1 MGSVRDGSAA
11 GATTADGAR
20 ADRASADRASAEP
33 RATRVAA
40 ARAAWTRHLVDLG
53 GRNTLLWYRD
63 LPTGTLDLTTAHPGG
78 VAMLL
83 AGRPTRLSDLVREPV
98 TFDEAR
104 RRARAIAAKSRELAQ
119 ERGILTGFLAIGMA
133 TWTVRL
139 PDGRT
144 VPRAPAAPVLLRSCS
159 LRATGAGQADYVLDL
174 GSEVEINP
182 VLVHYLASEQ
192 GITIDVDALEALTSS
207 GPTFDPYPVYA
218 ELARVCAVVPDFAV
232 APRLVVGT
240 FSYSK
245 LPMVADLAAQGDA
258 LAEHDVVAA
267 LAGDPEALRSVRAEP
282 DTSRLDPD
290 DPEWDLLVLDADSSQ
305 RDAIEAVRAGSH
317 LVVHGPPG
325 TGKSQTIVN
334 LIATLA
340 ADGRRVLFVAE
351 KRAAIDAVVGRLE
364 RLGLGGLVLDLH
376 AGARGGRRV
385 ATELVDVLDQLA
397 PGRAVGRT
405 RVPDAVTAASR
416 TTAPAAARR
425 AAAGRLEDHVR
436 GLHDVREPWGIS
448 LHEVQEAVSAFSGLP
463 TPPRSRVR
471 LSGTVLAGLDRAAVT
486 SAAAAV
492 ASVASLADWDGSG
505 AGDPWFGAGIRSAE
519 EAAEAGKRAMRLAE
533 GSVDAT
539 ARTLAD
545 VFRGVTLPEPPTTS
559 GWGRVLATVAS
570 VRDTLETFRPEVFDI
585 PLGDM
590 VIATGS
596 AAYRRSVGSELSWL
610 DRWRLRRQ
618 ARALLRPGRPPADL
632 NAALTAASEQRV
644 TWQQLAGSGGR
655 PEIPVELDRARA
667 AHAAL
672 LADVEWLDA
681 RLPGGASSGTP
692 GPGDAPVG
700 LEPPGSPAPRGR
712 ARLVDVDL
720 PTLRERI
727 GELAGAAPRLG
738 VAPALT
744 AALDDLTAVGL
755 RPLVDDLRE
764 RRVPAEQATS
774 EVEWVWWSSLAE
786 EVTLLDRRVAAH
798 DGRALTRSVAE
809 FVDAD
814 RTIVAQN
821 PTRVLAAV
829 ADRVLEE
836 VARHPEQETL
846 LRAEGARDRRR
857 ASLRELVERS
867 TEVVTAL
874 RPCWVMSPL
883 VVASVL
889 PPGQWF
895 DVVIF
900 DEASQIPP
908 AEAVSAIS
916 RARQVV
922 VAGDSRQLPPT
933 SFFTTVTEGDP
944 AAVRP
949 DEALTEES
957 ESILDVLAAALPS
970 RRLSWHYRSLDE
982 RLIAFSNSEVYGG
995 SLVTFPGTGSE
1006 PVVRHELVDG
1016 HGMVTEGEGAVETTT
1031 PEVDR
1036 VVELVLE
1043 HARSRPDRSLGVIA
1057 LGMTHATRVEEALR
1071 RGLSGVDAQTLE
1083 FFDEDRAEAFF
1094 VKNLERVQGDE
1105 RDDVIVTIGFGKTP
1119 HGRVLHRFGPLNH
1132 DGGERRLNVAI
1143 TRARRTMTVVSTIA
1157 AEDLDPARLRAKGA
1171 AMLRDFLAYA
1181 AGAPLPGGG
1190 EGPGAAPAPAV
1201 DRPTAAARSVVM
1213 SDLARR
1219 LRGQG
1224 LVVHEDLGSSV
1235 DPVDLAVEDPM
1246 RRGRLVLAVES
1257 DGPGYAAMA
1266 TTRDRDRLRAEQ
1278 LERLGWRHLRVW
1290 STDLFRD
1297 PARDVAR
1304 ILEAVGA
1311 RRGSGD

>member
-1 MGSVRDGSAA
+1 MTDRPSTTPSAGSVRDEPDGRAKTA
-11 GATTADGAR
+11 GAAI
-20 ADRASADRASAEP
+20 ADRAGDEP
-33 RATRVAA
+33 RASRVAA

-83 AGRPTRLSDLVREPV
+83 AGRPTRLSDLVREPA
-98 TFDEAR
+98 TLDEAR

-133 TWTVRL
+133 SWAVRR

-144 VPRAPAAPVLLRSCS
+144 VPRAPAAPVLLRSCT
-159 LRATGAGQADYVLDL
+159 LRATGGGQSDYVLDL

-192 GITIDVDALEALTSS
+192 GITIDEDALETLAGS

-218 ELARVCAVVPDFAV
+218 ELGRACAVVPEFAV
-232 APRLVVGT
+232 TPRLVVGT
-240 FSYSK
+240 FSYAK

-258 LAEHDVVAA
+258 LADHDVVAA
-267 LAGDPEALRSVRAEP
+267 LAGDPEALRSVRTEP
-282 DTSRLDPD
+282 DTLRLDLD
-290 DPEWDLLVLDADSSQ
+290 DAERDLLVLDADSSQ
-305 RDAIEAVRAGSH
+305 RDSIETVRAGSH

-325 TGKSQTIVN
+325 TGKSQTIAN

-340 ADGRRVLFVAE
+340 ADGRPVLFVAE

-364 RLGLGGLVLDLH
+364 RVGLGGLVLDLH

-385 ATELVDVLDQLA
+385 AAELVDGLDRLGPPSA
-397 PGRAVGRT
+397 GRT
-405 RVPDAVTAASR
+405 RLPDAVSTAPSV
-416 TTAPAAARR
+416 TTPAAARR
-425 AAAGRLEDHVR
+425 AAAARLEEHVR
-436 GLHDVREPWGIS
+436 ALHDLREPWGVS
-448 LHEVQEAVSAFSGLP
+448 LHEVQDAVSAFSGLA

-471 LSGTVLAGLDRAAVT
+471 LSGTVLASLDRAAVS

-492 ASVASLADWDGSG
+492 ASVASLAEWDGSG
-505 AGDPWFGAGIRSAE
+505 AGDPWFGAAIRSPE
-519 EAAEAGKRAMRLAE
+519 EAAEARERVERLAG

-545 VFRGVTLPEPPTTS
+545 VFRGITLPEPPTTG

-570 VRDTLETFRPEVFDI
+570 VRDTLEVFRPDVFDI

-590 VIATGS
+590 VTATGS
-596 AAYRRSVGSELSWL
+596 AAHRRSVGSELGWL

-632 NAALTAASEQRV
+632 HAALTAASEQRV
-644 TWQQLAGSGGR
+644 TWRQLAGSGGR

-667 AHAAL
+667 THGAL

-681 RLPGGASSGTP
+681 RLPVGAAS
-692 GPGDAPVG
+692 
-700 LEPPGSPAPRGR
+700 GR
-712 ARLVDVDL
+712 ALVDVDL
-720 PTLRERI
+720 GALGERVD
-727 GELAGAAPRLG
+727 ELAAAAPRL
-738 VAPALT
+738 AMTPALT
-744 AALDDLTAVGL
+744 AALDDLTASGL

-774 EVEWVWWSSLAE
+774 EVEWAWWSSLADE
-786 EVTLLDRRVAAH
+786 IALRDGRVAAH

-809 FVDAD
+809 FTDAD
-814 RTIVAQN
+814 RAVVAQN
-821 PTRVLAAV
+821 PRRVLAAV
-829 ADRVLEE
+829 ADRVAE
-836 VARHPEQETL
+836 VMADHPEQATL
-846 LRAEGARDRRR
+846 LRAEGARARRR
-857 ASLRELVERS
+857 ASLRDLVERS
-867 TEVVTAL
+867 PDLVTAL

-889 PPGQWF
+889 PPGQRF
-895 DVVIF
+895 DVVVF

-933 SFFTTVTEGDP
+933 SFFTTVTDGDP

-949 DEALTEES
+949 DEALTEGV
-957 ESILDVLAAALPS
+957 ESILDVLGAALPS

-982 RLIAFSNSEVYGG
+982 RLIAFANAQVYDR
-995 SLVTFPGTGSE
+995 SLVTFPGTGTD
-1006 PVVRHELVDG
+1006 PVVRHELVHG

-1031 PEVDR
+1031 PEADR

-1057 LGMTHATRVEEALR
+1057 LGVTHATRVEEALR
-1071 RGLSGVDAQTLE
+1071 RALSGVDTATLE

-1105 RDDVIVTIGFGKTP
+1105 RDDVILTIGYGKTP
-1119 HGRVLHRFGPLNH
+1119 HGRVLHRFGPLNLE
-1132 DGGERRLNVAI
+1132 GGERRLNVAI
-1143 TRARRTMTVVSTIA
+1143 TRARRSMTVVSSIA

-1181 AGAPLPGGG
+1181 AGAPLPGDG
-1190 EGPGAAPAPAV
+1190 EEAGSATLTSGDRAIAP
-1201 DRPTAAARSVVM
+1201 ARSVVM
-1213 SDLARR
+1213 ADLARR
-1219 LRGQG
+1219 LRAQR

-1257 DGPGYAAMA
+1257 DGPTYAAMA

-1304 ILEAVGA
+1304 ILDAVGA
-1311 RRGSGD
+1311 RSGSHD

>member
-1 MGSVRDGSAA
+1 M
-11 GATTADGAR
+11 
-20 ADRASADRASAEP
+20 
-33 RATRVAA
+33 AA
-40 ARAAWTRHLVDLG
+40 ARAGWTRHLVDLG

-98 TFDEAR
+98 TFDDAR

-192 GITIDVDALEALTSS
+192 GITIDADLLESLTSS

-240 FSYSK
+240 FSYAK
-245 LPMVADLAAQGDA
+245 LPMVADLAVQGEA

-290 DPEWDLLVLDADSSQ
+290 DPETDLLVLDADSSQ

-325 TGKSQTIVN
+325 TGKSQTIAN
-334 LIATLA
+334 LVATLA

-364 RLGLGGLVLDLH
+364 RVGLGGLVLDLH

-397 PGRAVGRT
+397 PGRAGGRT

-416 TTAPAAARR
+416 TTAAARR

-436 GLHDVREPWGIS
+436 GLHDVREPWGVS
-448 LHEVQEAVSAFSGLP
+448 LHEVQDAVSAFSGLP
-463 TPPRSRVR
+463 IPPRSRVR
-471 LSGTVLAGLDRAAVT
+471 LSGTVLAGLDRAGVT

-505 AGDPWFGAGIRSAE
+505 VGDPWFGAGIRSAE
-519 EAAEAGKRAMRLAE
+519 EAAEAGKRAMRLAD
-533 GSVDAT
+533 GTVDAT

-545 VFRGVTLPEPPTTS
+545 VFRGVTLPQPPTTS

-570 VRDTLETFRPEVFDI
+570 VRDTLEIFRPEVFDI

-590 VIATGS
+590 VTATGS

-632 NAALTAASEQRV
+632 HAALTAASEQRAA
-644 TWQQLAGSGGR
+644 WRQLAGSGGR

-681 RLPGGASSGTP
+681 RLPGAASSGTP
-692 GPGDAPVG
+692 QSGDAPVG
-700 LEPPGSPAPRGR
+700 PEHPGAPVLRGGR
-712 ARLVDVDL
+712 RLVDVDL

-727 GELAGAAPRLG
+727 GELAAAAPRLG
-738 VAPALT
+738 VTPALT
-744 AALDDLTAVGL
+744 AALDDVTAVGL

-764 RRVPAEQATS
+764 RGVPAEQATA

-814 RTIVAQN
+814 RAVVAQN

-829 ADRVLEE
+829 ADRVAEV
-836 VARHPEQETL
+836 VARHPEQVTL
-846 LRAEGARDRRR
+846 LRAEGARTRRR
-857 ASLRELVERS
+857 ASLRQLVERS
-867 TEVVTAL
+867 PEVMTAV

-895 DVVIF
+895 DVVVF

-949 DEALTEES
+949 DEALTEGV
-957 ESILDVLAAALPS
+957 ESILDVLTAALPS

-1006 PVVRHELVDG
+1006 QVVRHELVHG

-1071 RGLSGVDAQTLE
+1071 RGLSGVDAETLE

-1105 RDDVIVTIGFGKTP
+1105 RDDVILTIGFGKTP
-1119 HGRVLHRFGPLNH
+1119 HGRVLHRFGPLNN

-1143 TRARRTMTVVSTIA
+1143 TRARRSMTVVSSIA

-1190 EGPGAAPAPAV
+1190 EGAGVAAV
-1201 DRPTAAARSVVM
+1201 DRPTAAARSVDPPPAQARSVVM

-1257 DGPGYAAMA
+1257 DGPRYAAMA

-1290 STDLFRD
+1290 STDVFRD

-1311 RRGSGD
+1311 PRGSGD